1 MIKVNVRIGKRTCA
15 ALLAITLLTAGCAVQ
30 TPAAPETGDTLTEA
44 GGSDMADENSL
55 RTDGTGTGGNE
66 EAGGSAIPE
75 IMPAG
80 AAAAAADNGTAS
92 EAKEPQEA
100 VPLKDL
106 FADSFRMGVAV
117 QAIDHWNDP
126 TAEIGNPGKE
136 ELIKQEFNSM
146 TFGNEWK
153 PAYNFDSAS
162 PTLYKTD
169 PAAEELLTWAKENG
183 VPVRGH
189 TLVWHS
195 QCNPNIFAKDFKA
208 TTNGS
213 PTTDWN
219 AKLDPD
225 CLVDAST
232 LIKRLRTYIRGVME
246 YTYSK
251 GFADTVYAFDVIN
264 EATEEKN
271 PDGLRGSY
279 YYQIIGPD
287 FLYYCFLFAR
297 EAELDYAKEYASL
310 YGLNAETDDL
320 STIMP
325 KLFYNDYNEWFPA
338 RVSIIKR
345 FVSEDVFNEG
355 QKLIKS
361 GAIAADGDGTLAG
374 DGLIDGIGMQGH
386 LDDTQNIDQYIR
398 ALNTYSEIVDEVHIT
413 ELDVGETASGDF
425 AEQKQ
430 AAFINEFFRRL
441 LAAKKEGAKLTSVT
455 WWGLTD
461 DASWRKG
468 ANPLL
473 YHGDLSAKPAYE
485 ALQMAARGEVYDA
498 KNPPSL
504 RDASDMILDFEP
516 KVVDGTLTNP
526 EPGDLGFYSR
536 GSGHQSA
543 LEFVNDD
550 NHTEGAPI
558 GRCLK
563 VSREES
569 DATVR
574 LDISRF
580 IGETI
585 DISIWVKTADSA
597 VTLGAAGDSDTV
609 LSTTSS
615 NGEWV
620 EIKGACK
627 LNEGLQS
634 ASLYIET
641 DGSADVFIDD
651 VSVQVF

>member
-1 MIKVNVRIGKRTCA
+1 MKNISYTIKRMIISALVLALTTSGCA
-15 ALLAITLLTAGCAVQ
+15 QTAGN
-30 TPAAPETGDTLTEA
+30 TPGAAGNAPESENETAGPDEQGAEQAAGEKAEAAGDT
-44 GGSDMADENSL
+44 G
-55 RTDGTGTGGNE
+55 
-66 EAGGSAIPE
+66 IPE
-75 IMPAG
+75 IMPAEKAEASGDGKTDVSG
-80 AAAAAADNGTAS
+80 AHETL
-92 EAKEPQEA
+92 
-100 VPLKDL
+100 PLKEL
-106 FADSFRMGVAV
+106 FADDFKMGVAV

-126 TAEIGNPGKE
+126 TAEIGNPDKE
-136 ELIKQEFNSM
+136 ELIKREFNSM

-153 PAYNFDSAS
+153 PAYNFDSTS

-169 PAAEELLTWAKENG
+169 PAAEELLTWAKKNG
-183 VPVRGH
+183 IPVRGH

-208 TTNGS
+208 VSNGS

-225 CLVDAST
+225 CLVDSST
-232 LIKRLRTYIRGVME
+232 LVKRLRTYIRGVME
-246 YTYSK
+246 YTYSA

-264 EATEEKN
+264 EASEEKN
-271 PDGLRGSY
+271 ADGLRESY

-297 EAELDYAKEYASL
+297 EAELDYAKEYAAL
-310 YGLNAETDDL
+310 YGLDAETDDL
-320 STIMP
+320 SSIMP

-338 RVSIIKR
+338 RSAAIRR
-345 FVSEDVFNEG
+345 FISEDVYNED

-361 GAIAADGDGTLAG
+361 DAIAKDGDGTIAG

-398 ALNTYSEIVDEVHIT
+398 ALHAYSEIVDEVHIT

-430 AAFINEFFRRL
+430 AAFVNEFFRRL
-441 LAAKKEGAKLTSVT
+441 LKAKEEGAKLTSVT

-461 DASWRKG
+461 DASWRRG

-473 YHGDLSAKPAYE
+473 YHGDLSEKPAYE
-485 ALQMAARGEVYDA
+485 ALQLAARGEEYDA
-498 KNPPSL
+498 SNPPSL
-504 RDASDMILDFEP
+504 RDSSDMIFDFEP
-516 KVVDGTLTNP
+516 KMVDGTLTNHKP
-526 EPGDLGFYSR
+526 EDLGFYSR

-543 LEFVNDD
+543 LRFVNDD

-563 VSREES
+563 VTREES

-585 DISIWVKTADSA
+585 NISIWVKTADSA
-597 VTLGAAGDSDTV
+597 VTLGVSGDSDTV
-609 LSTTSS
+609 LSTTAQT
-615 NGEWV
+615 GDWV
-620 EIKGACK
+620 EIKGACR

-634 ASLYIET
+634 ASLFIET
-641 DGSADVFIDD
+641 DGNSDILVDD
-651 VSVQVF
+651 VYVTTGN